1 MDVLI
6 KTKITP
12 WTACDQ
18 KWRIQMHLF
27 CQMTFYQIDVQR
39 NFQRYDMKLKQ
50 LALPAV
56 LWLAYASA
64 HAQTGLLG
72 SELGSF
78 AVLGASAVTNTGTTN
93 LTGNLGVSNN
103 SSVSGITGFVGT
115 LLHDG
120 PGVASGVV
128 HQGNAYATVA
138 DSQLTA
144 AKTSL
149 SLMGVG
155 TTLGADLTGLTLAP
169 GTYTVL
175 AGTSNLTGAMTLD
188 GGGNANAYWV
198 FQLPSTLIT
207 SSASM
212 VNLINTGA
220 GAGVYWN
227 VGSSATLGS
236 NSTFEGNILASASV
250 TMNSGVTLG
259 CGRALAHIG
268 AVTMIADTINAGG
281 CQGLAATS
289 SGGLSGGLS
298 VTEIGGVPV
307 ALAYGS
313 VSAVPEPETYAMLLA
328 GIGYIGLILKRRAL
342 NKNRTSGRSRT

>member
-1 MDVLI
+1 
-6 KTKITP
+6 
-12 WTACDQ
+12 
-18 KWRIQMHLF
+18 MHLSR
-27 CQMTFYQIDVQR
+27 QVTFYQIDVQR
-39 NFQRYDMKLKQ
+39 NLQRYDMKLNQ
-50 LALPAV
+50 LALPAI

-103 SSVSGITGFVGT
+103 SSVSGITGFAGT
-115 LLHDG
+115 LSNDG
-120 PGVASGVV
+120 PGLASGSVY
-128 HQGNAYATVA
+128 QGNAYSTVA

-149 SLMGVG
+149 SLMGPG

-236 NSTFEGNILASASV
+236 NSTFEGNILASESV

-259 CGRALAHIG
+259 CGRALAHTG
-268 AVTMIADTINAGG
+268 AVTLISDTINAGG
-281 CQGLAATS
+281 CQGSVAAGS
-289 SGGLSGGLS
+289 AGLSGGLS
-298 VTEIGGVPV
+298 VTEIGGLPT

-313 VSAVPEPETYAMLLA
+313 VSAVPEPESYALLLA
-328 GIGYIGLILKRRAL
+328 GLGVIGAAVKRRKAMQ
-342 NKNRTSGRSRT
+342 T